1 MRSRSRRVFR
11 RVFIWTAML
20 LAIVTLYGCAQG
32 GKTDAGDVA
41 AHDAV
46 EEAEPVLTVMSLD
59 AEEASYQNYI
69 HEAEEELGITIELQV
84 PDHDANNRM
93 ALFST
98 QLSTGDDSVDV
109 YTLNDEMLCEFKRKG
124 YLAPLPEDLMEE
136 KVLSSY
142 PQEYLREICMYEDS
156 LYAVPFYMDI
166 YMLWVNQEDLECAG
180 LKQIRT
186 LEDFNVFLE
195 NASTDGTY
203 GYGGAWEKT
212 YSYNDIFE
220 FINLFGGNCR
230 DWNDENTRRALV
242 YLHDMVEQQHAS
254 KEQLI
259 DRYDQTIQKIMD
271 GKISSAFLYSGSI
284 YQASKLDAYSA
295 QKVHVQMLPDFGSN
309 RTNVAAWSYAVNNAS
324 ENKELAYRFL
334 SYAAS
339 DEGTVN
345 YSNAMHRLPARLDIL
360 QQDLDVPDIEIMQQY
375 AEECALTL
383 RTFTAVPMEGIE
395 TIGDQF
401 ASYVLNEITLD
412 DLCQNANAILAQ
424 E

>member
-1 MRSRSRRVFR
+1 
-11 RVFIWTAML
+11 
-20 LAIVTLYGCAQG
+20 
-32 GKTDAGDVA
+32 
-41 AHDAV
+41 
-46 EEAEPVLTVMSLD
+46 
-59 AEEASYQNYI
+59 
-69 HEAEEELGITIELQV
+69 
-84 PDHDANNRM
+84 
-93 ALFST
+93 
-98 QLSTGDDSVDV
+98 
-109 YTLNDEMLCEFKRKG
+109 
-124 YLAPLPEDLMEE
+124 
-136 KVLSSY
+136 
-142 PQEYLREICMYEDS
+142 MYEGS
-156 LYAVPFYMDI
+156 LYEIPFYIDI
-166 YMLWVNQEDLECAG
+166 YMLWVNQEELESAG
-180 LKQIRT
+180 LKEIRT

-195 NASTDGTY
+195 NASKDGTY

-242 YLHDMVEQQHAS
+242 YLHDMVEQQYAS

-284 YQASKLDAYSA
+284 YQASKLDAYSD

-324 ENKELAYRFL
+324 GNKELAYRFL

-375 AEECALTL
+375 AEECSLTL

-395 TIGDQF
+395 AIGDQF
-401 ASYVLNEITLD
+401 ASYILNEITLD
-412 DLCQNANAILAQ
+412 ELCQNATAILAQ